1 MKQIARNLEREM
13 GKAVSIIVTACHAAA
28 KEALDEAFGAAD
40 QDHTVERKRGA
51 GGQKRRTRRRP
62 SSPRRS
68 GEQIAT
74 LEKQL
79 LDAVWATPGEA
90 MSALAPRIGVPPRAL
105 QVPAARLKSTGRLK
119 TVGMRQF
126 TRYFPAERG
135 VEGGAEP
142 DA

>member
-1 MKQIARNLEREM
+1 MRQIAQDLEREM
-13 GKAVSIIVTACHAAA
+13 GKAISTIVRACHAAA

-40 QDHTVERKRGA
+40 QERPVERKRGA
-51 GGQKRRTRRRP
+51 GGQKRRARRRP

-68 GEQIAT
+68 GEQIAK

-90 MSALAPRIGVPPRAL
+90 MSALASRIGVPPRAL
-105 QVPAARLKSTGRLK
+105 QIPAARLRSTGRLK

-135 VEGGAEP
+135 EGGVEP